1 MLADIVVFSVVWG
14 AIYAVLALGFS
25 VIYGVARILNL
36 SHGAFYMAASY
47 LIYVAVSTLRWP
59 FIVAAAAAL
68 VLVCAYGMVLY
79 RGVVQPI
86 RASHTRVLVASAAA
100 ATLLQEIA
108 FFFFGPEARHVPSLA
123 EGEVALGGV
132 VVTYQQILTVVTAL
146 VAMTAVWT
154 FLARTRT
161 GRALRAVA
169 QDHEVAAL
177 MGIHVEGTYL
187 LAMGLS
193 AVLAALAGALVAPFL
208 TVAPDMGWSPLLAAF
223 TIVVL
228 GGMGSIGGTAAAAF
242 LIALAEMLTAFYLA
256 PQLRDAATFVVM
268 IAALI
273 CRPQGLFGKGLPA

>member
-1 MLADIVVFSVVWG
+1 
-14 AIYAVLALGFS
+14 LGFS